1 MRKLTIILFALLSLN
16 SFSGSVDID
25 CRPSGDTPFKDVLVV
40 KGYVYSIPSNV
51 KFDGYLDIQIPYLNL
66 DERRLKVSGKKEY
79 IDYINS
85 DAYVLRGE
93 LSGMAN
99 LYLSPSIKITDNNTI
114 GVREINVMYDFVVYT
129 CQLSESTVIDFD
141 IVVN

>member
-1 MRKLTIILFALLSLN
+1 MFALLSFN
-16 SFSGSVDID
+16 SFSNSLDID
-25 CRPSGDTPFKDVLVV
+25 CRPSADTVFKDVVV
-40 KGYVYSIPSNV
+40 IKGNVYSAPASTRFN
-51 KFDGYLDIQIPYLNL
+51 GYLDVQIPYLNV
-66 DERRLKVSGKKEY
+66 DERRLAVSGRKEY

-85 DAYVLRGE
+85 YAYVLRGE
-93 LSGMAN
+93 LSGMTN
-99 LYLSPSIKITDNNTI
+99 NYLSPTIKITDNNTI